1 MPTQLYNTLTHS
13 LQPFTPLTPG
23 PDSANPLS
31 GSTIRLYTC
40 GPTVY
45 DYAHIGNFR
54 AFLFADLLRRY
65 LEFKGSHVHQ
75 VMNMTDVG
83 HMVDDSHADA
93 QGVDK
98 MAIAQQK
105 MKASKKSG
113 QALVDNPDDPYQV
126 AQFFVD
132 RFLEDARALQVEVV
146 RDYDQAPSAAPLSPI
161 TNYQLPV
168 TKDAIMPRP
177 TRLIPAFI
185 KMIETLLT
193 NGHAYL
199 GSDGVVYYSV
209 ASFPAYG
216 RLSGNTIAHLEHG
229 AGGRT
234 AHNAAKRHPADF
246 FLWKPDPRHLMRWP
260 SPWGEGYP
268 GWHIECSCMA
278 TILLG
283 PSIDIHTGG
292 EDNIFPHHECEI
304 AQSEAATGQ
313 PFSQFW
319 LHTRHLMVDG
329 TKMSKSKGNF
339 YTIRDLVAKGYDPLA
354 IRYALISTRYR
365 ESMNFSLQSLHE
377 AASAVTTLRD
387 LADKLQTTVAS
398 IDEAAGENDRNAG
411 VSPAGGADALVG
423 GTSLPLQRSDQKLLD
438 AISAV
443 MDDDLNIAGALA
455 ALFTWAA
462 PLTKQKQIPFPQ
474 ARSALATLQQIDHVL
489 GIIFPPLRS
498 LPQETRAQIEALLE
512 KRTAAR
518 AAKDWPLSDA
528 LRKDL
533 LALGVEIKDTPT
545 ATIWRPRLA
554 PATP

>member
-1 MPTQLYNTLTHS
+1 MPTHLYNTLTHS

-23 PDSANPLS
+23 PDAANPLA
-31 GSTIRLYTC
+31 GGTVCLYTC

-65 LEFKGSHVHQ
+65 LEFRGATVRQ

-93 QGVDK
+93 QGEDK

-105 MKASKKSG
+105 MKETKKSG
-113 QALVDNPDDPYQV
+113 KALVENPDDPYQV

-132 RFLEDARALQVEVV
+132 AFLADARALQVEVV
-146 RDYDQAPSAAPLSPI
+146 QDYDAAPAAPGTAPAPQDSPLK
-161 TNYQLPV
+161 TQ
-168 TKDAIMPRP
+168 DSIMPRP
-177 TRLIPAFI
+177 TRLIGAFI
-185 KMIETLLT
+185 KMIETLLA
-193 NGHAYL
+193 NSHAYI

-209 ASFPAYG
+209 GSFPAYG

-234 AHNAAKRHPADF
+234 ATSAAKRHPADF

-278 TILLG
+278 TTLLG

-304 AQSEAATGQ
+304 AQSEAATGK

-329 TKMSKSKGNF
+329 AKMSKSKGNF
-339 YTIRDLVAKGYDPLA
+339 FTIRDLVAKGYDPLA

-365 ESMNFSLQSLHE
+365 ESMNFSLQGLHE
-377 AASAVTTLRD
+377 AAGAVTTLRD
-387 LADKLQTTVAS
+387 LADKLQS
-398 IDEAAGENDRNAG
+398 GIG
-411 VSPAGGADALVG
+411 VPADGPA
-423 GTSLPLQRSDQKLLD
+423 TPILPPDQKLLD
-438 AISAV
+438 TFTTSL
-443 MDDDLNIAGALA
+443 DDDLNISAALA

-462 PLTKQKQIPFPQ
+462 PLTKQKKVPADQ
-474 ARSALATLQQIDHVL
+474 AASALAVLRKIDHVL
-489 GIIFPPLRS
+489 AVVFPPLRA
-498 LPQETRAQIEALLE
+498 LPQETHTQIESLLAQ
-512 KRTAAR
+512 RTAAR
-518 AAKDWPLSDA
+518 AAKDWPLSDS

-533 LALGVEIKDTPT
+533 LALGIEIKDTPT
-545 ATIWRPRLA
+545 GTTWRPRLA
-554 PATP
+554 PASATPTGTPIA